1 MNVKYLETVNLLK
14 CGRHFQRAKCCKLL
28 YCMSSLISTILDMMK
43 STKKTQLIV
52 IQSHHLRV
60 QLNDRSQSFVQD
72 VPDT

>member
-14 CGRHFQRAKCCKLL
+14 CGRHFQRAKYCKLL
-28 YCMSSLISTILDMMK
+28 YCMSSLISTILDKMK
-43 STKKTQLIV
+43 NTKKTELI

-60 QLNDRSQSFVQD
+60 QLNYRSKSFVQD